1 MSVEISDVLDIVS
14 RQNLWRGKE
23 AVNLIASENVQSDAV
38 KQVEV
43 NDFMGRYAEG
53 HPNTSDGDNRYY
65 EGTQYID
72 QIESM
77 ATSEIIQLAK
87 CKQADVRPVSG
98 NAANTAVVLAILRG
112 GDTVIVNS
120 IEVGGHIS
128 HSPIGVVGRRIQIRG
143 KVLTPGHD
151 NSVNIHY
158 WPTTE
163 DGYHLDVPKCVDLV
177 EEKSP
182 NMVILGKSLFLFP
195 EPVREIAEV
204 CRAKNIPML
213 YDGAHV
219 LGLIF
224 GGQFQNPFEEGAH
237 FINGSTHK
245 TFPGPQRGVIL
256 GSMAGEQEMKWWT
269 SVDRGVMPGSSSSHH
284 LHTLPGLLIAIRE
297 MAEHGKKYA
306 AQIIANA
313 KALGQALADEGV
325 TVEAQEFGFTA
336 SHQLALNVTNFGNA
350 KDIARSLAEK
360 SNIITN
366 FNMLPW
372 DKDARNPSGLRIGVQ
387 EMTRY
392 GMKEAEMGELASL
405 MKAGLEGKSVKD
417 EVTKLR
423 SRFTDV
429 HFS

>member
-1 MSVEISDVLDIVS
+1 MSVNISDVLEIVS
-14 RQNLWRGKE
+14 SQNQWRGKE
-23 AVNLIASENVQSDAV
+23 AINLIASENVQSDAV
-38 KQVEV
+38 KQIEV

-53 HPNTSDGDNRYY
+53 HPNTSQGDNRYY
-65 EGTQYID
+65 EGTRYID

-77 ATSEIIQLAK
+77 ATSEIIKLSK
-87 CKQADVRPVSG
+87 CLQADVRPVSG
-98 NAANTAVVLAILRG
+98 NAANTAVALAVLRG
-112 GDTVIVNS
+112 NDTVIANS
-120 IEVGGHIS
+120 IEAGGHIS
-128 HSPIGVVGRRIQIRG
+128 HSPIGVVGRRIQVRG
-143 KVLTPGHD
+143 KVLTPGRD
-151 NSVNIHY
+151 NSIDLHY

-177 EEKSP
+177 EQKSP

-204 CRAKNIPML
+204 CRAKNIPLL

-256 GSMAGEQEMKWWT
+256 GNMSSEKEIKWWN

-284 LHTLPGLLIAIRE
+284 LHTLPGLLITIRE
-297 MAEHGKKYA
+297 IAENGKKYA
-306 AQIIANA
+306 VQTIANA
-313 KALGQALADEGV
+313 KAFGQALTDEGV
-325 TVEAQEFGFTA
+325 KVEARDFGFTA
-336 SHQLALNVTNFGNA
+336 SHQLALNVTNFGVA

-360 SNIITN
+360 NNIITN
-366 FNMLPW
+366 YNMLPG
-372 DKDARNPSGLRIGVQ
+372 DNDARNPSGLRIGVQ

-405 MKAGLEGKSVKD
+405 MKAGLEGKNVKD
-417 EVTKLR
+417 DVTKLR
-423 SRFTDV
+423 SRFTEV
-429 HFS
+429 HYC

>member
-1 MSVEISDVLDIVS
+1 MSVDISDVLDIVS
-14 RQNLWRGKE
+14 RQTLWRGKE

-98 NAANTAVVLAILRG
+98 NAANTAVALAILRG

-360 SNIITN
+360 CNIITN

-405 MKAGLEGKSVKD
+405 MKAGLEGKSLKD

>member
-1 MSVEISDVLDIVS
+1 MYK
-14 RQNLWRGKE
+14 RQ
-23 AVNLIASENVQSDAV
+23 ENVQSDAV

-53 HPNTSDGDNRYY
+53 HPNTSQEDKRYY
-65 EGTQYID
+65 EGTRYID

-77 ATSEIIQLAK
+77 ATMEIIKLAK
-87 CKQADVRPVSG
+87 CLQADVRPVSG
-98 NAANTAVVLAILRG
+98 NAANTAVALAVLRG
-112 GDTVIVNS
+112 NDTVIANS
-120 IEVGGHIS
+120 IEAGGHIS
-128 HSPIGVVGRRIQIRG
+128 HSPIGVVGRRIQVRG
-143 KVLTPGHD
+143 KALTPGLD
-151 NSVNIHY
+151 NSIDLHY

-163 DGYHLDVPKCVDLV
+163 DGYHLDVPKCVEMV
-177 EEKSP
+177 EQKSP
-182 NMVILGKSLFLFP
+182 NLVILGKSLFLFP
-195 EPVREIAEV
+195 EPVKEIAEV
-204 CRAKNIPML
+204 CRSKNIPVL

-224 GGQFQNPFEEGAH
+224 GGQFQNPIEEGAH

-256 GSMAGEQEMKWWT
+256 GNMSSEQEIKWWN

-297 MAEHGKKYA
+297 MVEHGEKYA
-306 AQIIANA
+306 AQTIDNA
-313 KALGQALADEGV
+313 KAFGQALTEEGV
-325 TVEAQEFGFTA
+325 NVEARDFGFTA
-336 SHQLALNVTNFGNA
+336 SHQLAINVTNFGIA

-360 SNIITN
+360 NNIITN
-366 FNMLPW
+366 YNMLPG

-405 MKAGLEGKSVKD
+405 MRAGLEGKTVKD
-417 EVTKLR
+417 EITKLR
-423 SRFTDV
+423 SRFTEV
-429 HFS
+429 QYC

>member
-1 MSVEISDVLDIVS
+1 
-14 RQNLWRGKE
+14 
-23 AVNLIASENVQSDAV
+23 
-38 KQVEV
+38 
-43 NDFMGRYAEG
+43 
-53 HPNTSDGDNRYY
+53 
-65 EGTQYID
+65 
-72 QIESM
+72 
-77 ATSEIIQLAK
+77 
-87 CKQADVRPVSG
+87 
-98 NAANTAVVLAILRG
+98 
-112 GDTVIVNS
+112 
-120 IEVGGHIS
+120 
-128 HSPIGVVGRRIQIRG
+128 
-143 KVLTPGHD
+143 
-151 NSVNIHY
+151 
-158 WPTTE
+158 
-163 DGYHLDVPKCVDLV
+163 
-177 EEKSP
+177 
-182 NMVILGKSLFLFP
+182 
-195 EPVREIAEV
+195 
-204 CRAKNIPML
+204 
-213 YDGAHV
+213 
-219 LGLIF
+219 
-224 GGQFQNPFEEGAH
+224 
-237 FINGSTHK
+237 
-245 TFPGPQRGVIL
+245 VIL

>member
-1 MSVEISDVLDIVS
+1 MSVNISDVLKIVS
-14 RQNLWRGKE
+14 SQNQWRGKE
-23 AVNLIASENVQSDAV
+23 AINLIASENVQSDAV

-53 HPNTSDGDNRYY
+53 HPNTSQEDKRYY
-65 EGTQYID
+65 EGTRYID

-77 ATSEIIQLAK
+77 ATMEIIKLAK
-87 CKQADVRPVSG
+87 CLQADVRPVSG
-98 NAANTAVVLAILRG
+98 NAANTAVALAVLRG
-112 GDTVIVNS
+112 NDTVIANS
-120 IEVGGHIS
+120 IEAGGHIS
-128 HSPIGVVGRRIQIRG
+128 HSPIGVVGRRIQVRG
-143 KVLTPGHD
+143 KVLTPGLD
-151 NSVNIHY
+151 NSIDLHY

-163 DGYHLDVPKCVDLV
+163 DGYHLDVPKCVEMV
-177 EEKSP
+177 EQKSP
-182 NMVILGKSLFLFP
+182 NLVILGKSLFLFP
-195 EPVREIAEV
+195 EPVKEIAEV
-204 CRAKNIPML
+204 CRSKNIPVL

-224 GGQFQNPFEEGAH
+224 GGQFQNPIEEGAH

-256 GSMAGEQEMKWWT
+256 GNMSSEQEIKWWN

-297 MAEHGKKYA
+297 MVEHGEKYA
-306 AQIIANA
+306 AQTIDNA
-313 KALGQALADEGV
+313 KAFGQALTEEGV
-325 TVEAQEFGFTA
+325 NVEARDFGFTA
-336 SHQLALNVTNFGNA
+336 SHQLAINVTNFGIA

-360 SNIITN
+360 NNIITN
-366 FNMLPW
+366 YNMLPG

-405 MKAGLEGKSVKD
+405 MKAGLEGKTVKD
-417 EVTKLR
+417 EITKFR
-423 SRFTDV
+423 SRFTELKYC
-429 HFS
+429 

>member
-1 MSVEISDVLDIVS
+1 MSVDISDVLDIVS
-14 RQNLWRGKE
+14 RQNQWRGKE
-23 AVNLIASENVQSDAV
+23 AINLIASENVQSDAV

-53 HPNTSDGDNRYY
+53 HPNTSEADNRYY
-65 EGTQYID
+65 EGTRYID

-77 ATSEIIQLAK
+77 ATSEIIKLAN
-87 CKQADVRPVSG
+87 CLQADVRPVSG
-98 NAANTAVVLAILRG
+98 NASNTAVALAILRG
-112 GDTVIVNS
+112 GDTVIANS

-143 KVLTPGHD
+143 KVLTLGRE
-151 NSVNIHY
+151 NSINIHY
-158 WPTTE
+158 WPTME

-177 EEKSP
+177 EQKSP

-284 LHTLPGLLIAIRE
+284 LHTLPGLLVAIRE
-297 MAEHGKKYA
+297 AAAHGKKYA
-306 AQIIANA
+306 AQIISNA
-313 KALGQALADEGV
+313 KAFGQALTDEGV
-325 TVEAQEFGFTA
+325 KVEAQEFGFTA
-336 SHQLALNVTNFGNA
+336 SHQLAIDVTNFGVA
-350 KDIARSLAEK
+350 KELSRSLADK

-405 MKAGLEGKSVKD
+405 MKAGLAGKAVKD

-429 HFS
+429 LFA